1 MIIRRVLKGVLYTI
15 KKIEVENFRCL
26 KDFYVSLEED
36 LTVVVGE
43 NDCGKSS
50 LIDVLKIIF
59 ENSSPEKE
67 DFYRDTD
74 EININI
80 QMESLTLI
88 KEFKKDEITKPALS
102 VKFEAN
108 YLKTIKEEVE
118 SIKTNDLS
126 DDEKRNALKT
136 FAKQFGVSVRSNSL
150 VDTIVDN
157 INGKIDELEK
167 NDFIMKVN
175 SFPDFN
181 VYFLDGKQ
189 FEDINEFFKQT
200 FFKNKRRKIWS
211 EEIHAGDTLE
221 SLVSSQLDTYSTEI
235 EQQIEDQG
243 IREKLKDYLPGLTD
257 VKILPQFEP
266 SDINIGVNVQFLE
279 GDQEVFVKKKG
290 DGTKRRITMALLEY
304 KNITEKDVSSLYV
317 FDEPDTHL
325 HVKAQVELLAIIRKF
340 NETNKQVVITTHSPF
355 IMNAVKPNQIRFL
368 YLEDGKS
375 NIKPIIDDKNIEW
388 ILNTLGIANT
398 HLFFSKKILV
408 VEGHTEEIFI
418 PLVYQKIHNKSLRS
432 NLVKIIRGEGIDDV
446 PRLSKV
452 LEDFSDP
459 NNIFLLIDNDGN
471 KKLHELIDELG
482 IPKETNVFEI
492 GYKEFEDTFEAEIIY
507 KAWFEFVELN
517 HGTKVDMESFK
528 EKWTIE
534 KIDELKEE
542 CKINHNKKF
551 SEELANFSRDECLVP
566 MKKTEL
572 GNALAKIVEKEN
584 LDSKITDLFSKINED

>member
-1 MIIRRVLKGVLYTI
+1 MI

-26 KDFYVSLEED
+26 KDFSVTLEED
-36 LTVVVGE
+36 LTVIVGE

-59 ENSSPEKE
+59 ENSSLEKE
-67 DFYRDTD
+67 DFYHDTD
-74 EININI
+74 EIHIKI
-80 QMESLTLI
+80 QMESLSLI
-88 KEFKKDEITKPALS
+88 KEFNIDEINNPDLS
-102 VKFEAN
+102 VKFEPD
-108 YLKTIKEEVE
+108 YLKTVKDDVD
-118 SIKTNDLS
+118 SIKTNDIT
-126 DDEKRNALKT
+126 DEEKRDALKP
-136 FAKQFGVSVRSNSL
+136 FAQQFGVIVRSNS
-150 VDTIVDN
+150 VIDTIVNN
-157 INGKIDELEK
+157 ISEKIEELEV
-167 NDFIMKVN
+167 NDFTMKVN
-175 SFPDFN
+175 SFPDFS

-189 FEDINEFFKQT
+189 FEDINDFFKHT

-221 SLVSSQLDTYSTEI
+221 SLVSSQLDNYSAEI

-304 KNITEKDVSSLYV
+304 KNISEKDISSLYV

-325 HVKAQVELLAIIRKF
+325 HVKAQVELLEIIRKF
-340 NETNKQVVITTHSPF
+340 NKSNKQVVITTHSPF

-368 YLEDGKS
+368 YLNDGIS
-375 NIKPIIDDKNIEW
+375 NIKPIIHDKNVEW

-418 PLVYQKIHNKSLRS
+418 PLVYQKFHDRSLRS

-482 IPKETNVFEI
+482 IPKETNVFEL
-492 GYKEFEDTFEAEIIY
+492 GHKEFEDTFGAEIIY
-507 KAWFEFVELN
+507 NAWLEFVELN
-517 HGTKVDMESFK
+517 YGTKVDMESFK
-528 EKWTIE
+528 KKWTI
-534 KIDELKEE
+534 KIIEDLKEE
-542 CKINHNKKF
+542 CQNNPDKKY
-551 SEELANFSRDECLVP
+551 SEELANYSRDECLVP

-572 GNALAKIVEKEN
+572 GKALAKIVEEEN
-584 LDSKITDLFSKINED
+584 LDNKITDLFSKLIEE